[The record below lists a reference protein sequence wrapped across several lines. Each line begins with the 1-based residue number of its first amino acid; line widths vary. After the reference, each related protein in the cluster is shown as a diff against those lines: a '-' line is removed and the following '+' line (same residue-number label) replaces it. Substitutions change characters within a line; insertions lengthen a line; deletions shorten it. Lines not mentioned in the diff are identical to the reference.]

1 LWLTNLVGSRLAR
14 DLGEPSRRKL
24 VRSATKRCFCLADL
38 VSQQRFSY
46 FSRVCGTRGSSCG
59 DPSHPTHQLMDLQDA
74 FLQLALLGANW
85 VLWILVVLSIA
96 SVTVAIERWLYFKS
110 IAGADTALLKTVPI
124 KLADDD
130 LEGAAALV
138 KTGTSPGARML
149 AAMLEVADRG
159 TNSAKA
165 VLEGNR
171 ATEKMRLERNLG
183 FLGTV
188 GSNAPFIGLFGTV
201 LEILRV
207 FHLLGEQGV
216 TTGEDASGI
225 MNGISEALVATA
237 IGLLVAIPSVIAYNA
252 FQRRVK
258 RLLSEADALTGTALS
273 QLAEHSKAESG
284 KAS

>member
-1 LWLTNLVGSRLAR
+1 
-14 DLGEPSRRKL
+14 
-24 VRSATKRCFCLADL
+24 
-38 VSQQRFSY
+38 
-46 FSRVCGTRGSSCG
+46 
-59 DPSHPTHQLMDLQDA
+59 MDLQDA

-85 VLWILVVLSIA
+85 VLWILVALSIA
-96 SVTVAIERWLYFKS
+96 SVAVVIERWLYFRE
-110 IAGADTALLKTVPI
+110 IAGRDTALIKTLAV

-130 LEGAAALV
+130 LDGAASLV
-138 KTGTSPGARML
+138 KPLPSPGARMT

-159 TNSAKA
+159 VNSLKA

-171 ATEKMRLERNLG
+171 ATEKLRLERNLG

-216 TTGEDASGI
+216 TTGEDASAI
-225 MNGISEALVATA
+225 MTGISEALVATA

-258 RLLSEADALTGTALS
+258 RLLSEADALTGMALS
-273 QLAEHSKAESG
+273 QLAEHTATTAKKS
-284 KAS
+284 